1 MIKINII
8 NSLASWK
15 AKLLCMMGR
24 IQLVNSM
31 IFGLSY
37 SFQVYKWSIKFLFK
51 VEQWIKNFI
60 WTGNTQKWGLLIVKG
75 LS

>member
-1 MIKINII
+1 
-8 NSLASWK
+8 
-15 AKLLCMMGR
+15 
-24 IQLVNSM
+24 
-31 IFGLSY
+31 
-37 SFQVYKWSIKFLFK
+37 